1 MKEMTNTDKMDN
13 HKIIVAGIGPGNPDY
28 MLPAARKA
36 IDEANVLVGGSR
48 VLADYAK
55 HDGEQRT
62 MTIKRDIAAVMTFIR
77 DELTS
82 SDVVVMV
89 SGDPGYFSLLD
100 AIRREFP
107 ADVISVLPGISS
119 LQFAFARLALPWH
132 DAEFLSFHGRRPSD
146 EALKFIPGRKIG
158 MLTDRKY
165 TSRTIPTILREMGWP
180 GDARLYIASRLSY
193 SDERIVETTLAGAA
207 DVDETTDCVLVVTSL

>member
-1 MKEMTNTDKMDN
+1 MNEIKDIDN

-36 IDEANVLVGGSR
+36 IDEAQVLVGGSR

-55 HDGEQRT
+55 HDGAQRT
-62 MTIKRDIAAVMTFIR
+62 MTIKREIAAVMAFIR
-77 DELTS
+77 DELSS
-82 SDVVVMV
+82 SDVVVIV

-107 ADVISVLPGISS
+107 PEVISVIPGISS
-119 LQFAFARLALPWH
+119 IQFAFARLALPWH
-132 DAEFLSFHGRRPSD
+132 DADFLSFHGRRPSD
-146 EALKFIPGRKIG
+146 EALKFAPGRQIG

-165 TSRTIPTILREMGWP
+165 TSRTIPTILMEMGWP

-193 SDERIVETTLAGAA
+193 SDERIVGTTLAGAA
-207 DVDETTDCVLVVTSL
+207 YVDETTDCVLVVTSL